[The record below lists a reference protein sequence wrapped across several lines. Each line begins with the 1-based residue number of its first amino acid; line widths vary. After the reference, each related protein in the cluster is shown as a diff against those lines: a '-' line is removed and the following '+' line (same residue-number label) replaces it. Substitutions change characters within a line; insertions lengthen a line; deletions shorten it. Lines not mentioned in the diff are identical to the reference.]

1 LIVGIGQALHHQEE
15 YRRRREA
22 GGDHDAANRE
32 AFAILA
38 WPSFMTGL
46 ATTAGFAALMTADM
60 NAIWSFGLS
69 TALGVTIVYLANWL
83 VVPPLIERFYRAAPP
98 ELFTRARGSWT
109 LSVVRAA
116 DGLLRRRPWSV
127 TLGFVAM
134 TVVL

>member
-46 ATTAGFAALMTADM
+46 ATTAGFAALLSADM
-60 NAIWSFGLS
+60 NAIWSFGLC
-69 TALGVTIVYLANWL
+69 TALGVALVYGLNWL
-83 VVPPLIERFYRAAPP
+83 VVPLLIHAFYRAEPAQQFLR
-98 ELFTRARGSWT
+98 EQKSWT
-109 LSVVRAA
+109 LE
-116 DGLLRRRPWSV
+116 
-127 TLGFVAM
+127 
-134 TVVL
+134 